1 MHRLVLALFALA
13 WGNALSAQV
22 TYSKEIARIFQAKCQ
37 QCHRDGDVAPMALKD
52 YETAVEWS
60 RDILNVVGNGSMPPW
75 KPVAGYGDFRDSRA
89 LTDDEKKTLM
99 EWLSGDMPEGDPAD
113 LPPSIASDSEWPL
126 GQPDLV
132 VQMAQPYTPP
142 IGQDV
147 YRCFVIPAGVSEDTD
162 MSAFDLLPG
171 NRQVVHHIIV
181 YQDTTGEAQKLDG
194 ADGQPGYT
202 CFGGPG
208 IGLSFGTD
216 VLSGW
221 APGQRASLLP
231 DGIGI
236 QVKKA
241 ASFIM
246 QVHYSPSRATG
257 EDITR
262 IGLYRAT
269 SKVKQHLY
277 QVPILNQSFTIPA
290 GAGNYVV
297 KADFSIPPLFDAKA
311 INIYPHMH
319 LLGRQI
325 KVDVTPPGKDAQ
337 PMVYE
342 DNWDFRWQ
350 GYYNYNSPVAL
361 KAGSKV
367 SLSCTFDNSE
377 NNTNNPNNPLVPVSW
392 GERTKDEMCITLIGV
407 TFDNEALI
415 APFLSK
421 RPFPLVKTIAGPAEL
436 VGSPGGRIHR

>member
-1 MHRLVLALFALA
+1 MHRLVLFLVALA
-13 WGNALSAQV
+13 CANTVSAQV

-37 QCHRDGDVAPMALKD
+37 QCHRDGDVAPVALKD

-60 RDILNVVGNGSMPPW
+60 RDILNVVKNGSMPPW
-75 KPVAGYGDFRDSRA
+75 KPVAGFGDFADTRA
-89 LTDDEKKTLM
+89 LTDDEKQTLLD
-99 EWLSGDMPEGDPAD
+99 WLSGDMPEGDPAD
-113 LPPSIASDSEWPL
+113 LPTATVSDSEWPL
-126 GQPDLV
+126 GQPDIELR
-132 VQMAQPYTPP
+132 MAQAFTPE

-147 YRCFVIPAGVSEDTD
+147 YRCFVIPAGVTENTD
-162 MSAFDLLPG
+162 MSAIDFIPG
-171 NRQVVHHIIV
+171 NRQIVHHIIV
-181 YQDTTGEAQKLDG
+181 YQDTTGEAAKLDG

-221 APGQRASLLP
+221 APGQRASFLP
-231 DGIGI
+231 NGIGI
-236 QVKKA
+236 QVKQG

-269 SKVKQHLY
+269 SKVQQHLY
-277 QVPILNQSFTIPA
+277 QVPIVNDTFTIPA
-290 GAGNYVV
+290 GASNYEV
-297 KADFSIPPLFDAKA
+297 KADFSIPLFFDAKA

-325 KVDVTPPGKDAQ
+325 KVDVTPPGKTVQ
-337 PMVYE
+337 PMIYE

-350 GYYNYNSPVAL
+350 GYYNYTSAMPL
-361 KAGSKV
+361 KAGSTV
-367 SLSCTFDNSE
+367 HLTCTFDNSE
-377 NNTNNPNNPLVPVSW
+377 NNTVNPNNPLVPVSW
-392 GERTKDEMCITLIGV
+392 GERTKDEMCIALVGV
-407 TFDNEALI
+407 TFDNEALV
-415 APFLSK
+415 APFLSS
-421 RPFPLVKTIAGPAEL
+421 RPFPRTRTSAGPVEIK
-436 VGSPGGRIHR
+436 PGLTSHK